1 MAQAEN
7 KLRWCLKKA
16 EREGLEHRGLKKI
29 PPDVDKADKHIAKAM
44 HNLGAMQYLIKGGFL
59 DWAVSAGFY
68 VMYHCLLAVLAKNG
82 YESRNQECTFAA
94 IEVLIKEKKCAIT
107 LDQLRKIASFDE
119 QAKKDEVIKL
129 REEFQYGTSTI
140 LDNAIVKKMV
150 EEATQFIEFV
160 RLDLKRL

>member
-1 MAQAEN
+1 MGHAEN
-7 KLRWCLKKA
+7 KLKWCKDKAKK
-16 EREGLEHRGLKKI
+16 EGVKHRGLREI
-29 PPDVDKADKHIAKAM
+29 APDGTLAKEHLAKADHNLKAM
-44 HNLGAMQYLIKGGFL
+44 IYLIKGGIT
-59 DWAVSAGFY
+59 DWAVNAPFY
-68 VMYHCLLAVLAKNG
+68 ARYHCLLAVLAKNG

-140 LDNAIVKKMV
+140 LDNV
-150 EEATQFIEFV
+150 
-160 RLDLKRL
+160 